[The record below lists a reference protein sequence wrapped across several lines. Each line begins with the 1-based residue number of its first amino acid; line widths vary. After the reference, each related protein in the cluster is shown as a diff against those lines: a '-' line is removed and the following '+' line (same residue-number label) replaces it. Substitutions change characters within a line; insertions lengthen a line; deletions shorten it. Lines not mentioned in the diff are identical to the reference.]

1 MSDEQLLAF
10 SRALADS
17 VASGLPLAATLR
29 ELDGRHG
36 GGLAAAAEKVAAGEP
51 LHASLG
57 GGWPPVLR
65 ALVRA
70 GEESGKLDAFLSRYA
85 AALELRIAFRRRLQ
99 RAALYPLFALALALA
114 LFVLFSAKAAP
125 LLFSP
130 LVEAG
135 APLPAGAQRVI
146 DTGTFLL
153 ERWRQLLGGLFAAYL
168 LLRALALSRPV
179 RKLLAAA
186 GHWLPGAR
194 YALSEARHAQFAST
208 LALLLN
214 AGLRPRQTL
223 ELLAENF
230 ADDPVLSRRLRA
242 AAAALSE
249 GAGYTESL
257 GGCLPE
263 EDRTALAVAEKSGR
277 LDSAL
282 EKLATSHG
290 ERHAHRLRVVATA
303 FQLAAVCALAP
314 VAFGLAVWVLSPA
327 VSLLQNAAGLTAP
340 SAPLYR
346 ETGSPGPG
354 SIPAPP
360 PSLAPA
366 VPDFNETQARRVVE
380 RMSQGQAAVPKP
392 VPKPK
397 LQPRRAPRGVEPT
410 KIESGFGR

>member
-1 MSDEQLLAF
+1 MSDEELLSF
-10 SRALADS
+10 SRALGDS
-17 VASGLPLAATLR
+17 VTSGLPLAATLR

-70 GEESGKLDAFLSRYA
+70 GEESGKLDVFLNRYA
-85 AALELRIAFRRRLQ
+85 DALELRVAFRRRLQ
-99 RAALYPLFALALALA
+99 RAALYPAFALLLALA

-125 LLFSP
+125 VLFEP
-130 LVEAG
+130 LVETG
-135 APLPAGAQRVI
+135 APLPPGAQRVI

-153 ERWRQLLGGLFAAYL
+153 EHWWRLLGGLVVLYTI
-168 LLRALALSRPV
+168 LRALALSRPA
-179 RKLLAAA
+179 RRLAALA

-208 LALLLN
+208 LALLLG

-230 ADDPVLSRRLRA
+230 AEDPVLFRRLRS

-257 GGCLPE
+257 GGCLPD
-263 EDRTALAVAEKSGR
+263 EDRAALSVAEKSGR

-282 EKLATSHG
+282 EKLAAGHG
-290 ERHAHRLRVVATA
+290 QRHAHRLRVVATA

-314 VAFGLAVWVLSPA
+314 VAFGLAVWVLLPA
-327 VSLLQNAAGLTAP
+327 VSLLKNATGLTASP
-340 SAPLYR
+340 APLYR
-346 ETGSPGPG
+346 ETGSPR
-354 SIPAPP
+354 PAPP
-360 PSLAPA
+360 GSSSSAPPA
-366 VPDFNETQARRVVE
+366 PDFNETQARRVVE
-380 RMSQGQAAVPKP
+380 RMSEGQAAVPKP

-397 LQPRRAPRGVEPT
+397 LQPRRMNKGVEPT
-410 KIESGFGR
+410 KVESGFGR

>member
-10 SRALADS
+10 TRALADS

-29 ELDGRHG
+29 ELHARHG
-36 GGLAAAAEKVAAGEP
+36 RGLSAAAEKVSAGEP
-51 LHASLG
+51 LHASLDA
-57 GGWPPVLR
+57 GWPPVLR

-70 GEESGKLDAFLSRYA
+70 GEESGKLDVFLNRYA

-99 RAALYPLFALALALA
+99 RAALYPLFALALMLA

-125 LLFSP
+125 LLLQP

-135 APLPAGAQRVI
+135 APLPPGAPRVI
-146 DTGTFLL
+146 DTGRLLL
-153 ERWRQLLGGLFAAYL
+153 ERRWQLLGGLVVLYL
-168 LLRALALSRPV
+168 VLRALALSRPA
-179 RKLLAAA
+179 RRLAAWA

-194 YALSEARHAQFAST
+194 YALAEARHAQFAST

-230 ADDPVLSRRLRA
+230 AEDPVLSRRLRA

-257 GGCLPE
+257 GGCLPD
-263 EDRTALAVAEKSGR
+263 EDRAALSVAEKSGR
-277 LDSAL
+277 LDLAL
-282 EKLATSHG
+282 EKLAASHG
-290 ERHAHRLRVVATA
+290 ERHAHRLRVVALA

-314 VAFGLAVWVLSPA
+314 AAFGLVAWVVQPA
-327 VSLLQNAAGLTAP
+327 VSFLKTGLSADSP
-340 SAPLYR
+340 APLYR
-346 ETGSPGPG
+346 ETGSPGSG
-354 SIPAPP
+354 SLTAPP
-360 PSLAPA
+360 PAPA
-366 VPDFNETQARRVVE
+366 PSAPDFNETQAR
-380 RMSQGQAAVPKP
+380 
-392 VPKPK
+392 
-397 LQPRRAPRGVEPT
+397 RGVEPT